1 MKKFFEKWKLV
12 LIILGAILVF
22 AFVIR
27 IYHLT
32 ILPVFADEAI
42 YIRWSQV
49 MGAEATL
56 RFLPLSDG
64 KQPFYMWVLMFI
76 VRRFSDPLFISRLL
90 SIVSG
95 LGTIVG
101 IFVLTNLLFKNKK
114 IALLSSFLWAVCPIA
129 FFFDRMALVDAMLT
143 MFGVW
148 TLIFAVLTAKLKR

>member
-1 MKKFFEKWKLV
+1 MKLTRKWILSIAV
-12 LIILGAILVF
+12 LLGILVV

-64 KQPFYMWVLMFI
+64 KQPLYMWVLMFV

-90 SIVSG
+90 SVFCG
-95 LGTIVG
+95 LGTTIG
-101 IFVLTNLLFKNKK
+101 IFTLTSILFKNKK
-114 IALLSSFLWAVCPIA
+114 V
-129 FFFDRMALVDAMLT
+129 
-143 MFGVW
+143 
-148 TLIFAVLTAKLKR
+148 

>member
-12 LIILGAILVF
+12 LIILPLILIF

-64 KQPFYMWVLMFI
+64 KQPLYMWVLMFI
-76 VRRFSDPLFISRLL
+76 VRRFSDPVFIGRFL
-90 SIVSG
+90 SILCG
-95 LGTIVG
+95 LGTILG
-101 IFVLTNLLFKNKK
+101 IFALTDLLFKNKK
-114 IALLSSFLWAVCPIA
+114 IALLASL
-129 FFFDRMALVDAMLT
+129 DRKSV
-143 MFGVW
+143 V
-148 TLIFAVLTAKLKR
+148 

>member
-1 MKKFFEKWKLV
+1 MGRTSRFIESKNERYNGSIQSMIKVFKKWLPAI
-12 LIILGAILVF
+12 LGLGAILVF
-22 AFVIR
+22 AFAIR

-64 KQPFYMWVLMFI
+64 KQPLYMWVLMFI

-101 IFVLTNLLFKNKK
+101 IFTLSNLLFKNKK
-114 IALLSSFLWAVCPIA
+114 IALVASL
-129 FFFDRMALVDAMLT
+129 
-143 MFGVW
+143 
-148 TLIFAVLTAKLKR
+148 